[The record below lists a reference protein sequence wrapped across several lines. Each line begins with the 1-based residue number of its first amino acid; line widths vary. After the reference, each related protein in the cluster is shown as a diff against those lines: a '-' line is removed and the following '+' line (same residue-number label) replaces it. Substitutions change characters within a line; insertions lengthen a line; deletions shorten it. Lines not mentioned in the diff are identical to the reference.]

1 MKVLEL
7 AQQIYNDQKRLQAK
21 RIDGYAICP
30 LYHYDQLTFS
40 VSPADGNYDPE
51 NPKYMRFDANCNLIG
66 SVGFQSESIDFEEG
80 ILSSALKQ
88 YLAQEVE

>member
-1 MKVLEL
+1 MAFNADCEL
-7 AQQIYNDQKRLQAK
+7 I
-21 RIDGYAICP
+21 I
-30 LYHYDQLTFS
+30 
-40 VSPADGNYDPE
+40 
-51 NPKYMRFDANCNLIG
+51 

>member
-1 MKVLEL
+1 MNVLEL
-7 AQQIYNDQKRLQAK
+7 AQQIYSDQKRLQAK

-30 LYHYDQLTFS
+30 IYHYDDLRFTVNRSQNFD
-40 VSPADGNYDPE
+40 PQIPEYMAFNADCE
-51 NPKYMRFDANCNLIG
+51 LII